1 MRSFK
6 EFIFEM
12 KIEHDKY
19 YTPTD
24 TAKHCL
30 NKTFQVIGYN
40 NITDIIEPSA
50 GGGVFVSLWPFITAY
65 DIEPEHP
72 DIIKQDFLE
81 LNIPYKKGRL
91 FIGNPPY
98 GRGMYLAI
106 KFFKKCVELGDYI
119 SFILPISQLD
129 NSNVLYEFDLV
140 YSEDLGNLKYTDREL
155 HCCFNIYRRPLNN
168 KPNPKPSYDIKDIT
182 IIRQDHKDYDDIQ
195 NYDIRMVYWGSGCAG
210 RILSPEDRKFAGEYK
225 IIIHND
231 LLRDK
236 IKDVLINYDWKK
248 EIKKI
253 AMTRIKQYD
262 IYRVLKNEIPNFS

>member
-140 YSEDLGNLKYTDREL
+140 YSEDLGYLDYSGRNL
-155 HCCFNIYRRPLNN
+155 HCCFNIYKRPENGLNS
-168 KPNPKPSYDIKDIT
+168 KPSYDIKDIT
-182 IIRQDHKDYDDIQ
+182 IIRQDHKDYDNIR

-210 RILSPEDRKFAGEYK
+210 RILSPDDRKFAGEYK
-225 IIIHND
+225 IIVNNEA
-231 LLRDK
+231 LKDK
-236 IKDVLINYDWKK
+236 IIEVIKNTDWKG
-248 EIKKI
+248 EMKKI
-253 AMTRIKQYD
+253 AMTRIKQYQ
-262 IYRVLKNEIPNFS
+262 IYDVLKREIPEFK